1 VIVKAKNTAL
11 KVSVII
17 LVLGIMIL
25 CLSPLGSSCGT
36 VDPAWAGER
45 EELKLKETILV
56 ERKAR
61 LEAEYRVLM
70 ELDVPAFQKIVK
82 EAEAKE
88 KATKGGSK

>member
-1 VIVKAKNTAL
+1 MMVLTIRYL
-11 KVSVII
+11 GLI
-17 LVLGIMIL
+17 LIL
-25 CLSPLGSSCGT
+25 CLFTPTIGNFCGT
-36 VDPAWAGER
+36 LHSAWAGER

-88 KATKGGSK
+88 KAAKGGSK